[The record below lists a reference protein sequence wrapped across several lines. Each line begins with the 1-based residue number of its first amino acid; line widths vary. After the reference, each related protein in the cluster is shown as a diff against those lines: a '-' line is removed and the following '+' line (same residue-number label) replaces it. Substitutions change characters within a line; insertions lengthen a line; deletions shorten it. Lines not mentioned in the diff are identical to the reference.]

1 MGLNQN
7 VIVSPM
13 EGEALKEAI
22 DKDDEQQLYKVLQQH
37 AEMDC
42 IDLIINNLYD
52 GLKGRSCLH
61 RYHRK
66 RSCVSELFDKHGN
79 FVLIF
84 LTAGR
89 VSVEG

>member
-1 MGLNQN
+1 
-7 VIVSPM
+7 M

-22 DKDDEQQLYKVLQQH
+22 DKDDEQQLYQVLQQH

-42 IDLIINNLYD
+42 IDLIINKLYD

-66 RSCVSELFDKHGN
+66 SSCVCELFDKHGN
-79 FVLIF
+79 DVLIF
-84 LTAGR
+84 
-89 VSVEG
+89 